1 MAWIAYTS
9 DDANYAVNGGDWI
22 PKVVDAWMNN
32 KAINVSFTGKVPHG
46 TSTSAVFDH
55 VVTVNDTFVG
65 VDTGKLICYLAG
77 HTHYDYTYWCHK
89 TNYPNQLQL
98 IITAATSNVEYANY
112 DDLLSN
118 TSNKTQVVPSEP
130 AYRLN
135 RVTYDIEAHTVLV
148 ERIGQQTAALK
159 SDTSKTRVRDRLLF
173 NLETMEVTHPNS

>member
-1 MAWIAYTS
+1 MHIIIL
-9 DDANYAVNGGDWI
+9 GFFPRI
-22 PKVVDAWMNN
+22 
-32 KAINVSFTGKVPHG
+32 
-46 TSTSAVFDH
+46 
-55 VVTVNDTFVG
+55 
-65 VDTGKLICYLAG
+65 KLIRGIVKLVIHIKIIIA
-77 HTHYDYTYWCHK
+77 TIVIAA
-89 TNYPNQLQL
+89 

-130 AYRLN
+130 AYRVN

-173 NLETMEVTHPNS
+173 NLDTMEVTHPNS